1 MERCKIETSTKI
13 VKTLKR
19 KTYRAGA
26 RSRCE
31 TVPAGIGIGS
41 RYHGIPAGPDMILP
55 GRAYGLI
62 IVIIAVPP
70 Y

>member
-1 MERCKIETSTKI
+1 MERCKIEILTKI

-31 TVPAGIGIGS
+31 TV
-41 RYHGIPAGPDMILP
+41 
-55 GRAYGLI
+55 YGATRRKRGLKKC
-62 IVIIAVPP
+62 
-70 Y
+70 